1 MKMDPRPSLVI
12 PANAGIHEPL
22 DPRMREDDTSPVI
35 PAHAGIH
42 APLDPRMREDD
53 NPSPKKTT
61 SQSPIKVIATTAP
74 KY

>member
-12 PANAGIHEPL
+12 PANAGIHVP
-22 DPRMREDDTSPVI
+22 SPVI